1 MNYFAEFDEIHAMA
15 EYIILNETEDAAE
28 EEVRNMLIEAYIRG
42 RKKTCDDL
50 DWDWTDYYLLGW
62 DEWER
67 EVIYKEI
74 AGKTFADRVREHFRD
89 MDVEGL
95 TRTIVTEFHR
105 DFETGGHDQAKVIE
119 KESGHKVKK
128 IWNTVGDDR
137 VRETH
142 DYIHGMTALDDSR
155 FYTFDGDS
163 ARFPGDFE
171 KPENNIGCRCW
182 LTYRWM

>member
-1 MNYFAEFDEIHAMA
+1 MG
-15 EYIILNETEDAAE
+15 T
-28 EEVRNMLIEAYIRG
+28 
-42 RKKTCDDL
+42 
-50 DWDWTDYYLLGW
+50 
-62 DEWER
+62 

-119 KESGHKVKK
+119 KESHRIVYKV
-128 IWNTVGDDR
+128 WNTMMDDR

-142 DYIHGMTALDDSR
+142 EYIGGEKVPLNSR

-171 KPENNIGCRCW
+171 NPENVIGCRCW
-182 LTYRWM
+182 LTYKW